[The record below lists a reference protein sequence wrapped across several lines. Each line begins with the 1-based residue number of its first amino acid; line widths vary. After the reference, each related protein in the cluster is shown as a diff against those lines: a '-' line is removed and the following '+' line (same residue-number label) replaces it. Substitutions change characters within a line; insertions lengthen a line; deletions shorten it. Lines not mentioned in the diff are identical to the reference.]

1 MQQWKKG
8 QIDEEE
14 VVPESMPTLEDASIY
29 VELGE
34 KCNTYMQSEMLETM
48 RILREE
54 LENLKAYSLK
64 LMNSKSYQEEINK
77 LLLKNFDR
85 PIKEQWPKILQYQ
98 EEKKRRS
105 TKWKQ

>member
-1 MQQWKKG
+1 MLHADKSMEEGKME
-8 QIDEEE
+8 EEE
-14 VVPESMPTLEDASIY
+14 VVPEGMPTLEDASIY

-48 RILREE
+48 TSLRAE

-85 PIKEQWPKILQYQ
+85 PIKEQWPKLL
-98 EEKKRRS
+98 
-105 TKWKQ
+105 